1 MVAIMERDKKTGLIL
16 PSQPTVNGKMLII
29 PEREIEEPTL
39 PIERQWTKKE
49 VQEILYI
56 TEMLRGPAGIS
67 AVMGLYGLPGSGKTA
82 FLVWILYKLRKYFGM
97 RSIIDSPYLK
107 PAFGEYTLM
116 MDRDYVRE
124 LRKIYK
130 VTERYKNEGRL
141 QELDWD
147 AIDTVLYR
155 SAFGWDESYSKIS
168 RRAASKNKLTEAY
181 LDLLLQYRHFQC
193 VVVMATPKES
203 LIDAQKGSYGI
214 THDVLCS
221 CSMWVDEF
229 GEERVVSKYSIRNR
243 HTKRTTVKFLD
254 IKKWS
259 ALFDSF
265 GIIVPRTQFIK
276 FKGIDMEDIDE
287 DDFDKE
293 KHKIKKQ
300 IKYEED

>member
-1 MVAIMERDKKTGLIL
+1 MEATMERKKSQIIL
-16 PSQPTVNGKMLII
+16 AGQTLGGTALVKPSPNECQEL
-29 PEREIEEPTL
+29 PELRNV
-39 PIERQWTKKE
+39 WTKEE

-56 TEMLRGPAGIS
+56 TELLRGPAGIS

-82 FLVWILYKLRKYFGM
+82 FLVWMLYKLRKYFGM

-130 VTERYKNEGRL
+130 VTERFKNAGRL
-141 QELDWD
+141 PELNWEQ
-147 AIDTVLYR
+147 IDTVLYK
-155 SAFGWDESYSKIS
+155 SAFGWDEAYSKIS

-193 VVVMATPKES
+193 VVMMATPKES
-203 LIDAQKGSYGI
+203 LVDAQKGSYGI

-221 CSMWVDEF
+221 CSMWIDER
-229 GEERVVSKYSIRNR
+229 GEERIISKYSIRNR
-243 HTKRTTVKFLD
+243 HTKKTTIKFLD

-259 ALFDSF
+259 ILFDSF
-265 GIIVPRTQFIK
+265 GIIVPRTQFIR
-276 FKGIDMEDIDE
+276 FKGIDMQDIDE
-287 DDFDKE
+287 EEFAEDE
-293 KHKIKKQ
+293 HKIKKQ
-300 IKYEED
+300 MREED